1 MTSVQMYDSESLIA
15 NSATDP
21 SDTLSRWAARIV
33 VDIGYGI
40 DIGGDSSY
48 VTLVKLVAGYFSLG
62 MEPGRWF
69 VDSFP
74 FRAQFQLKSTS

>member
-1 MTSVQMYDSESLIA
+1 MTSVQMYDSESFIA
-15 NSATDP
+15 NFATDP

-40 DIGGDSSY
+40 NIGGDRSY
-48 VTLVKLVAGYFSLG
+48 VTLAKRAAGYFSLG
-62 MEPGRWF
+62 MEPYRWL
-69 VDSFP
+69 VDSLP